1 MRGVP
6 RLRNTAPRRHRALS
20 AYLLRFCPYPRMT
33 RCNNL
38 LPGTARSPAHDSP
51 GHQDTLMV
59 LAEYGMPGV
68 RLTGR
73 TDDDGILVGDE
84 RAAERV
90 RLRKIMK

>member
-59 LAEYGMPGV
+59 LAEYGTLHV

-73 TDDDGILVGDE
+73 TATTRYSSVMSG
-84 RAAERV
+84 
-90 RLRKIMK
+90 RLSEIGYKGS